1 MREVTS
7 HGSSAIDNCED
18 LGNGFSAKLE
28 AVFEGEIVVDKLRG
42 STAIDHGGGTNVAIE
57 EASEDNG
64 CLGSQIGRVK
74 RTRRNGVERSRRF
87 QGRSE
92 SLEAGEWHGSAE
104 NRVIIS
110 RKERTVRC

>member
-1 MREVTS
+1 LDGDLVREVAS

-42 STAIDHGGGTNVAIE
+42 STAIDHGGATNVAIE

-74 RTRRNGVERSRRF
+74 
-87 QGRSE
+87 
-92 SLEAGEWHGSAE
+92 
-104 NRVIIS
+104 
-110 RKERTVRC
+110 